1 MRMER
6 GTRTGTKHISMPM
19 FVMLR
24 RFTIPMTMLA
34 EYQVAGIKPP
44 TDVVVSVAVLC
55 MGAMIAVKDFQTE
68 LWVVSG
74 ACPPVRAP
82 SRVVVRLTVAQLAR
96 LFSHATALQVGM
108 ILLANA
114 CQGLTSVVSK
124 IKMDTKEVSSV
135 ASRGPA
141 LPPSRGS

>member
-96 LFSHATALQVGM
+96 LVRTPLPAGGHDPAGQRMPGPHV
-108 ILLANA
+108 
-114 CQGLTSVVSK
+114 
-124 IKMDTKEVSSV
+124 
-135 ASRGPA
+135 RGV
-141 LPPSRGS
+141 